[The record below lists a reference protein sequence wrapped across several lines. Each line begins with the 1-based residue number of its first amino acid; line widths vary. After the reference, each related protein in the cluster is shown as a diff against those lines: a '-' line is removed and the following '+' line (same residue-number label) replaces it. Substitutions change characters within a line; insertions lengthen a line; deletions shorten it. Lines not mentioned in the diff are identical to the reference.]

1 MFNNKKVS
9 SNGRIEEQK
18 RQLHKT
24 NSKMANVI
32 IPYQ

>member
-1 MFNNKKVS
+1 MFNNKKIS
-9 SNGRIEEQK
+9 SNGRIEQK
-18 RQLHKT
+18 RQLYKT